1 MDKGLFTNEG
11 PCDVECMVEGF
22 DTVVVGAGAAGA
34 VIAARMTERGDRQV
48 LLLEAGPD
56 YATPER
62 LPQDLR
68 DGTRNSLVAH
78 DWGYAHAP
86 NARQVRFP
94 MPRGKVVGGSSA
106 VNTCIGLRGVP
117 SDYDE
122 WAARG
127 LAPWSWAHCLP
138 AFKRLETDL
147 DRRDEWH
154 GTDGPVPLRRH
165 TPDELVPWQAAF
177 LEGAAAIGMPRC
189 EDTNHPEAKGYGP
202 HAMNKI
208 DGERMSAARCY
219 LTPEVRRRANL
230 TLRAGTLVRRVVFR
244 QRGVAGV
251 EVESPS
257 GRVYTIAARRVVL
270 CAGALA
276 TPGVLLRSG
285 VGPKAE
291 LDRLGVRV
299 VSEVGAVAR
308 RLLDHPGA
316 AFFLW
321 PKKGVC
327 DFSHPLI
334 QTTLRLRSKD
344 GEHENDLQLQ
354 AGSAVLMPTMNL
366 PLVSIMCQVGKP
378 VGHGLIRYPSADV
391 RAKPEI
397 RSRLLEHPTDRAR
410 ALEALEIGRAM
421 AETAVMRDLARV
433 VWPPPGVLAS
443 ERFSRWIWAFCD
455 SGYHPCGTV
464 PMGADDDPDAAT
476 DAYGRVRGTEGLLV
490 ADASLMPTVPTA
502 NTHLPTLMIGERFG
516 EWLRDGVV

>member
-1 MDKGLFTNEG
+1 MA
-11 PCDVECMVEGF
+11 PAF

-34 VIAARMTERGDRQV
+34 VIAARVTERADRQV

-56 YATPER
+56 YETPER

-68 DGTRNSLVAH
+68 DGTRNSLVHH
-78 DWGYAHAP
+78 DWGYRHRP
-86 NARQVRFP
+86 NARQVSFP
-94 MPRGKVVGGSSA
+94 LPRGKVVGGSSA

-122 WAARG
+122 WSARG
-127 LAPWSWAHCLP
+127 LGEWSWAHCLP

-154 GTDGPVPLRRH
+154 GDSGPIPLRRH
-165 TPDELVPWQAAF
+165 TPEELVPWQAAF

-189 EDTNHPEAKGYGP
+189 DDTNHPEARGYGP

-208 DGERMSAARCY
+208 DGERMGAARCY

-230 TLRAGTLVRRVVFR
+230 TIRAGTLVRRVLF
-244 QRGVAGV
+244 QRRRVVGV
-251 EVESPS
+251 EVESS
-257 GRVYTIAARRVVL
+257 AGRVYTIGARRVVL
-270 CAGALA
+270 SAGAIA
-276 TPGVLLRSG
+276 TPGLLLRSG
-285 VGPKAE
+285 VGPRAE
-291 LDRLGVRV
+291 LDRLGVGM
-299 VSEVGAVAR
+299 VSEVPAVGA

-316 AFFLW
+316 AFFLL

-327 DFSHPLI
+327 ELGHPLI
-334 QTTLRLRSKD
+334 QTTLRMRYKNSV
-344 GEHENDLQLQ
+344 HENDMQLQ
-354 AGSAVLMPTMNL
+354 AGSALLLPGISL

-378 VGHGLIRYPSADV
+378 EGHGLIRYPSADPRV
-391 RAKPEI
+391 KPVI
-397 RSRLLEHPTDRAR
+397 RSRLLEHPADRAK
-410 ALEALEIGRAM
+410 ALEALEVGRTM
-421 AETAVMRDLARV
+421 AETPVMRDLARV
-433 VWPPPGVLAS
+433 VWPPPRVLGS

-476 DAYGRVRGTEGLLV
+476 DGRGRVRGVEGLIV

-516 EWLRDGVV
+516 EWLREGMS

>member
-1 MDKGLFTNEG
+1 
-11 PCDVECMVEGF
+11 MVAGF

-34 VIAARMTERGDRQV
+34 VIAARMTERSDRQV

-56 YATPER
+56 YPTPAG

-78 DWGYAHAP
+78 DWGYTHRP
-86 NARQVRFP
+86 NARQVGFP
-94 MPRGKVVGGSSA
+94 LPRGKVVGGSSA

-127 LAPWSWAHCLP
+127 LAPWSWAQCLP

-147 DRRDEWH
+147 DRADEWH
-154 GTDGPVPLRRH
+154 GDRGPIPLRRH
-165 TPDELVPWQAAF
+165 RADELVPWQAAF

-189 EDTNHPEAKGYGP
+189 DDTNHPEARGYGP

-219 LTPEVRRRANL
+219 LTPEVRARRNL
-230 TLRAGTLVRRVVFR
+230 TIRPDTLVRRVLFR
-244 QRGVAGV
+244 QRRAIGV
-251 EVESPS
+251 EVESAS
-257 GRVYTIAARRVVL
+257 GRVYTIATSRVVL
-270 CAGALA
+270 SAGAIA
-276 TPGVLLRSG
+276 TPGLLLRSG

-291 LDRLGVRV
+291 LDRLGVALV
-299 VSEVGAVAR
+299 ADVPAVGA

-327 DFSHPLI
+327 EVGHPLI

-344 GEHENDLQLQ
+344 GAHENDLQLQ
-354 AGSAVLMPTMNL
+354 AGSAVLLPSLEL

-378 VGHGLIRYPSADV
+378 IGHGLIRYPSANV
-391 RAKPEI
+391 RAKPI
-397 RSRLLEHPTDRAR
+397 IHSRLLEHPTDRAR

-421 AETAVMRDLARV
+421 VETPVMRDLARV
-433 VWPPPGVLAS
+433 VWPPPGVLRG
-443 ERFSRWIWAFCD
+443 ERFGRWIWAFCD

-464 PMGADDDPDAAT
+464 PMGAADDPDAAT
-476 DAYGRVRGTEGLLV
+476 DAYGRVRGTEGLIV

-516 EWLRDGVV
+516 EWLRDGVL